1 MSMMANSQHLLMEFI
16 FSIHKLGHMEAIM
29 QIYIF
34 ILMDQKNH
42 MLIETKTTDA
52 ILLLCHRNLS

>member
-16 FSIHKLGHMEAIM
+16 FSIHKLGHMEAVM

-34 ILMDQKNH
+34 MSMDHKKQLLK
-42 MLIETKTTDA
+42 EAKTTET
-52 ILLLCHRNLS
+52 IL

>member
-16 FSIHKLGHMEAIM
+16 FSIHKLGHMEAVM
-29 QIYIF
+29 HIYIF
-34 ILMDQKNH
+34 MSMDQKNH
-42 MLIETKTTDA
+42 LLIEAKTTDT